1 MRAQFINEKFE
12 EESDP
17 IKDMNIGDPIVKFF
31 EKDKIL
37 YFLEVTGPSGQI
49 AIFGKGY
56 TSPQKAIQAYNR
68 QWYSSYGRSI
78 KGHKKQGYKFRI
90 ITVKISQN
98 IESVEKI

>member
-1 MRAQFINEKFE
+1 MRAQFINETFK

-17 IKDMNIGDPIVKFF
+17 IKDMDIGDPVVKFF

-37 YFLEVTGPSGQI
+37 YFLEVTPPSGQI

-56 TSPQKAIQAYNR
+56 ASKQSAFQAYNR
-68 QWYSSYGRSI
+68 QYYTSYGRSI

-98 IESVEKI
+98 IKSVEEI